1 VPSILARRVGLHEAI
16 AGMPTRQLC
25 GTSDGKRMTAH
36 TRAGH
41 PIRMMCHPLDLVAIG
56 LIEAEEVEEHVTQ

>member
-1 VPSILARRVGLHEAI
+1 
-16 AGMPTRQLC
+16 
-25 GTSDGKRMTAH
+25 MTAH

-41 PIRMMCHPLDLVAIG
+41 PIRMMCSHPTAAAVA

>member
-1 VPSILARRVGLHEAI
+1 
-16 AGMPTRQLC
+16 MPTRQLC
-25 GTSDGKRMTAH
+25 GMSDGKRMTAH